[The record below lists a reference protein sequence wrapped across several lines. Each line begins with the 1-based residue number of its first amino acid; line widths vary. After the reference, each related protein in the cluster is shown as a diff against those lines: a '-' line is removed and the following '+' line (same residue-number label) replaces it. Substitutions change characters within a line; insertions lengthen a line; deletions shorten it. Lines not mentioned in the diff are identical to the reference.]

1 MPKENFRA
9 YLAWAAI
16 SLIYGTTYLAIRI
29 GVHDLPPVLFAGLR
43 WLIAGPVLI
52 IILKLRGYKLPAL
65 KDIKHLAVVGI
76 LLLGFGNGLVVFAEQ
91 WVPSGLTALLI
102 STDPLWIV
110 GIESLLPE
118 GPKLNWKIVVGV
130 LLGLAGVTLI
140 FGTNLSAFV
149 NTHYLVGI
157 LGLMF
162 CILCWTSGTLYSKY
176 KKVSV
181 HPLMGAAVEMTI
193 AGIGLSLLGLIL
205 GESSHFHLT
214 QNGVLAFS
222 YLLVFGSLIAYSSYI
237 YAFAN
242 LPVSFVSTYAYINPV
257 IALFLGWL
265 ILDEKISYTMIL
277 GAIIILISVY
287 IVKKGNTAKTKL
299 RTTSSVQSD

>member
-9 YLAWAAI
+9 YLAWVAI
-16 SLIYGTTYLAIRI
+16 CLIWGTTYLAIRI
-29 GVHDLPPVLFAGLR
+29 GVQDFPPVLFAGLR
-43 WLIAGPVLI
+43 WLIAGPILI
-52 IILKLRGYKLPAL
+52 IILKLRGYKLPTL

-110 GIESLLPE
+110 GIESLLPS
-118 GPKLNWKIVVGV
+118 GPKLNLKIVVGV
-130 LLGLAGVTLI
+130 LLGLAGVILI
-140 FGTNLSAFV
+140 FGSNLSAIL
-149 NTHYLVGI
+149 NTQYLIGI

-162 CILCWTSGTLYSKY
+162 CIFCWSTGTLYSKY

-181 HPLMGAAVEMTI
+181 HPLMGAAVQMAV
-193 AGIGLSLLGLIL
+193 AGIGLSLLGVII
-205 GESSHFHLT
+205 GESSYLHLT
-214 QNGVLAFS
+214 QNGVFS
-222 YLLVFGSLIAYSSYI
+222 FLYLLVFGSFIAYGSYI
-237 YAFAN
+237 YAVAN

-265 ILDEKISYTMIL
+265 ILDEKLNYTMII
-277 GAIIILISVY
+277 GAIIILIGVY
-287 IVKKGNTAKTKL
+287 IVKKGNDARTKM
-299 RTTSSVQSD
+299 SGV

>member
-9 YLAWAAI
+9 YLAWVAI
-16 SLIYGTTYLAIRI
+16 CLIWGTTYLAIRI
-29 GVHDLPPVLFAGLR
+29 GVHDFPPVLFAGLR
-43 WLIAGPVLI
+43 WLIAGPILI
-52 IILKLRGYKLPAL
+52 IILKLRGYKLPTL

-110 GIESLLPE
+110 GIESLLPN
-118 GPKLNWKIVVGV
+118 GPRLNLKIVLGV

-140 FGTNLSAFV
+140 FGSNLSAIL
-149 NTHYLVGI
+149 NIQYLVGV

-162 CILCWTSGTLYSKY
+162 CVLCWSSGTLYSKY

-181 HPLMGAAVEMTI
+181 HPLMGAAVQMTI
-193 AGIGLSLLGLIL
+193 AGIGLSLLGLII
-205 GESSHFHLT
+205 GESSYLHLT
-214 QNGVLAFS
+214 QNGVLSFL
-222 YLLVFGSLIAYSSYI
+222 YLLVFGSFIAYGSYM
-237 YAFAN
+237 YAVAN

-265 ILDEKISYTMIL
+265 ILDENLNYTIII
-277 GAIIILISVY
+277 GAIIILIGVY
-287 IVKKGNTAKTKL
+287 SVKKGSETRTKMIGVEL
-299 RTTSSVQSD
+299 D

>member
-9 YLAWAAI
+9 YVAWVAI
-16 SLIYGTTYLAIRI
+16 CLIWGTTYLAIRI
-29 GVHDLPPVLFAGLR
+29 GVQDFPPVLFAGFR
-43 WLIAGPVLI
+43 WLIAGPILI
-52 IILKLRGYKLPAL
+52 IILKLRGYELPSL

-110 GIESLLPE
+110 GIESLLPS
-118 GPKLNWKIVVGV
+118 GPRLNLKIVVGV
-130 LLGLAGVTLI
+130 LLGLTGVTLI
-140 FGTNLSAFV
+140 FGSNLSAIV
-149 NTHYLVGI
+149 NTQYLVGI

-162 CILCWTSGTLYSKY
+162 CVFCWSTGTLYSKY

-181 HPLMGAAVEMTI
+181 HPLMGAAVQMTI
-193 AGIGLSLLGLIL
+193 AGIGLSLLGVSI
-205 GESSHFHLT
+205 GESSYLHLT
-214 QNGVLAFS
+214 QNGVFS
-222 YLLVFGSLIAYSSYI
+222 FLYLLVFGSFIAYGSYM
-237 YAFAN
+237 YAVAN

-265 ILDEKISYTMIL
+265 ILDEKLNYTIII

-287 IVKKGNTAKTKL
+287 IVKKGSDSRTKMIGG
-299 RTTSSVQSD
+299 

>member
-16 SLIYGTTYLAIRI
+16 SLIYGTTYLAIKI

-76 LLLGFGNGLVVFAEQ
+76 LLLGFGNCLVVFAEQ

-102 STDPLWIV
+102 STDPLWMV
-110 GIESLLPE
+110 GIESLLPG
-118 GPKLNWKIVVGV
+118 GPKLNSKIVVGV
-130 LLGLAGVTLI
+130 LFGLAGVTLI
-140 FGTNLSAFV
+140 FGTNLSAFL

-162 CILCWTSGTLYSKY
+162 CILSWSSGTLYSKY

-193 AGIGLSLLGLIL
+193 AGIGLSLLGVIL

-237 YAFAN
+237 YAVAN
-242 LPVSFVSTYAYINPV
+242 LPVSFVPLMPI
-257 IALFLGWL
+257 
-265 ILDEKISYTMIL
+265 
-277 GAIIILISVY
+277 
-287 IVKKGNTAKTKL
+287 
-299 RTTSSVQSD
+299 

>member
-1 MPKENFRA
+1 MPEDNFRA

-16 SLIYGTTYLAIRI
+16 CLIWGTTYLAIRI

-52 IILKLRGYKLPAL
+52 VILKLRGYKLPVL

-102 STDPLWIV
+102 TTGPLLMV
-110 GIESLLPE
+110 GMESLLPN
-118 GPKLNWKIVVGV
+118 GPKLNSKIVFGV

-140 FGTNLSAFV
+140 FGTDISDIT
-149 NTHYLVGI
+149 NTQYLIGI
-157 LGLMF
+157 LVLMF
-162 CILCWTSGTLYSKY
+162 GEFCWSFGTIYSKY

-181 HPLMGAAVEMTI
+181 HPLMGAAVQMAV
-193 AGIGLSLLGLIL
+193 AGIGLSLLGVIK
-205 GESSHFHLT
+205 GESSYLHIT
-214 QNGVLAFS
+214 QNGVLAFL
-222 YLLVFGSLIAYSSYI
+222 YLLVFGSFIAYGSYI
-237 YAFAN
+237 YAVAN
-242 LPVSFVSTYAYINPV
+242 LPVSFVSTFAYINPV

-265 ILDEKISYTMIL
+265 ILNEKLDYTIMI
-277 GAIIILISVY
+277 GAIIILIGVY
-287 IVKKGNTAKTKL
+287 TVKKGSDPRTK
-299 RTTSSVQSD
+299 RRGV